1 MAQRT
6 PHLSIVMPVYNEEG
20 SIQAVLRRLEN
31 LPLPSYEVV
40 IVDDGSTDGTREI
53 LRRWQ
58 GAGNG
63 RFRVIFQERNT
74 GKGGAVRRGVQEA
87 RGEYIVIQD
96 ADLEYD
102 PRDLARLYREIEKGR
117 ARVVY
122 GSRFLGGGEFLL
134 SSKIANRILS
144 LLTSVLY
151 GKRVT
156 DMETCYKM
164 MPRELYLSLQIRAN
178 RFDMEPEITAKILRQ
193 GIPIREV
200 PIRYRGRSRT
210 EGKKIG
216 VRDGVQAVYT
226 LVRYRFT
233 R

>member
-1 MAQRT
+1 MAQTT
-6 PHLSIVMPVYNEEG
+6 PRLSIVMPVYNEER
-20 SIQAVLRRLEN
+20 SIEQVLRRLRR

-40 IVDDGSTDGTREI
+40 VVDDGSTDGTREI
-53 LRRWQ
+53 LRRWD
-58 GAGNG
+58 GAEDG
-63 RFRVIFQERNT
+63 RFRVILQERNT

-87 RGEYIVIQD
+87 RGEYVVIQD

-102 PRDLARLYREIEKGR
+102 PQDLALLYREIEQGR

-134 SSKIANRILS
+134 SSKIANRVLS

-164 MPRELYLSLQIRAN
+164 MPRDLYLSLQIRAN

-200 PIRYRGRSRT
+200 PIRYRGRNRS

-216 VRDGVQAVYT
+216 VRDGLQAVYT
-226 LVRYRFT
+226 LVRYRFV